1 MKKLLLLLLII
12 FTAGKVCAASPINVD
27 YNDGIY
33 HIVISGEKIKK
44 QIQFISSSSLITNR
58 EAHFKNNS
66 LLTIN
71 TGFFD
76 PQNQKTIS
84 YIINDGQTI
93 EDPIFNEN
101 IMSNAV
107 LRQNIEKFLIEQ
119 NLGYLIAIAS

>member
-1 MKKLLLLLLII
+1 MI
-12 FTAGKVCAASPINVD
+12 
-27 YNDGIY
+27 
-33 HIVISGEKIKK
+33 
-44 QIQFISSSSLITNR
+44 
-58 EAHFKNNS
+58 
-66 LLTIN
+66 TIN

-107 LRQNIEKFLIEQ
+107 LRQNMKKRRKNYEQ
-119 NLGYLIAIAS
+119 ETFTYNRCGQVYFF

>member
-1 MKKLLLLLLII
+1 MGFIILLY
-12 FTAGKVCAASPINVD
+12 P
-27 YNDGIY
+27 
-33 HIVISGEKIKK
+33 EKNKK

-107 LRQNIEKFLIEQ
+107 LRQNMKKFLIEQ

>member
-107 LRQNIEKFLIEQ
+107 LRQNMKKFLIEQ